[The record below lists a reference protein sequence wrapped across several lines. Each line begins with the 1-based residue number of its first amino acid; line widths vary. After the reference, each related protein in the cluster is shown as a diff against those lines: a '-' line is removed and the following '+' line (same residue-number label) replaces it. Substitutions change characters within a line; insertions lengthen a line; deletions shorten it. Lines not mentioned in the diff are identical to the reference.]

1 MGQEIKMQGGA
12 SGVYRPEGAHVPEM
26 LTITPQVVKTAEG
39 ERTMWPANPFWYGIE
54 ISTRKKR
61 TRYETED
68 QKMLLNVSSGVK
80 EGVAE
85 ISQVYEV
92 DNEAFVKVFTRFM
105 RLL

>member
-1 MGQEIKMQGGA
+1 MARK
-12 SGVYRPEGAHVPEM
+12 
-26 LTITPQVVKTAEG
+26 
-39 ERTMWPANPFWYGIE
+39 PFWYGIE

-85 ISQVYEV
+85 IRRS
-92 DNEAFVKVFTRFM
+92 TRWTT
-105 RLL
+105 RHS

>member
-1 MGQEIKMQGGA
+1 MGQEIKMQGALQA
-12 SGVYRPEGAHVPEM
+12 SIDQMGLIKPET

-39 ERTMWPANPFWYGIE
+39 ERTMWPANPFWFGIE

-80 EGVAE
+80 EGGPK
-85 ISQVYEV
+85 SRRS
-92 DNEAFVKVFTRFM
+92 TRWTTKHS
-105 RLL
+105 